1 MKKIYKSLIIFSAF
15 ILYAC
20 GYTPLYKAQKINF
33 NISDIQSNN
42 KNDYYYLFKN
52 SMKSY
57 MQDNQSDLKN
67 IVMKVNLS
75 KNKKVISRDSKGN
88 PLVYSLEIMSNFEVL
103 EDDSLILTKTI
114 RKKFKYNYKSN
125 IFDLN
130 RYEENIEKT
139 LIKSISEDVVFLIS
153 KSISEEQW

>member
-1 MKKIYKSLIIFSAF
+1 MKKIYKSLIIFSVF
-15 ILYAC
+15 LLCAC

-42 KNDYYYLFKN
+42 KNNYYYLFKN
-52 SMKSY
+52 SIKSY
-57 MQDNQSDLKN
+57 MQNNQADLKD
-67 IVMKVNLS
+67 IIIKVDIS

-88 PLVYSLEIMSNFEVL
+88 PLVFLLEIISNFEIL
-103 EDDSLILTKTI
+103 ENENLILAKTI
-114 RKKFKYNYKSN
+114 QKKFKYNYKSN

-139 LIKSISEDVVFLIS
+139 LIKSISEDVIFLIS
-153 KSISEEQW
+153 KSISQKQ